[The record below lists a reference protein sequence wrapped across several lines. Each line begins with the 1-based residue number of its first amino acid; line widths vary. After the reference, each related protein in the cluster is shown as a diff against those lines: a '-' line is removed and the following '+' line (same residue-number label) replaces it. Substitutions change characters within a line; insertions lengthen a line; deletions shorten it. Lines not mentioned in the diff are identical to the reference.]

1 MNVLQMSFSG
11 AVFITAVVII
21 RGAAIHK
28 LPKKTF
34 LVLWELVMFRLLIPF
49 SIPSVFSVYTLATHS
64 ISSTTW
70 PETGRDYSI
79 PNMQG
84 LFVATQGAERPPAD
98 VSPSVSVWFMVWCA
112 GILLTG
118 LFFVISYLRCLTEFR
133 TALPVRS
140 HYVEKWLGER
150 PLRRRISVRQSDRIS
165 APLTYGIFR
174 PVILLP
180 KKMDWKKE
188 KQLQYVLSHEYV
200 HICRY
205 DTVTKL
211 VAALALCIHW
221 FNPFVWVMYLL
232 FNRDIELACD
242 ESVIRQ
248 LGEKSKSAYSL
259 MLIDM
264 EAAKSGLLPFC
275 NSFSKNAIEERI
287 TAVMKTK
294 KTSLFAICIAAVLI
308 VGVTTAFATSA
319 AGMGETDAIPDT
331 DFSDSA
337 DFSDSSD
344 FADFAD
350 FSEEEFD
357 KLLALR
363 FDGYEDM
370 SVSEFQNKVWELTD
384 TEEYRDLLERF
395 SQNTALY
402 EQKDRNEIASF
413 LFYTLEPL
421 TAEKWQTRDFGGG
434 IASDH
439 PGASDN
445 AMLEFVFSLTIQNAD
460 TLTVGEYNAARL
472 GVAGGLRNIMH
483 GKTKEQLRNHS
494 FMQEAIDAEI
504 EELNE
509 KWNTDKLRI
518 SVEYSF
524 LPLSELDAGEGRQE
538 NVQQGQEHREYPNG
552 TEEDYRSLL
561 DLKTADYQSRSVADF
576 NMDLLEWANESYE
589 RMERIN
595 IDTAQQDFSVNLDSD
610 ELSFV
615 AITAWLS
622 GVENG
627 KYVQSINTGRKEE
640 DPILNQYLPS
650 KTAEENGYGAWC
662 DLFYPFSYHI
672 ADKKTLT
679 VGERDACIS
688 NMISEIQDFWN
699 GTDIEEMLGMTED
712 DIVGR
717 LKEIAAEYSN
727 DDITIIIQ
735 EDSVSFEKMD
745 ERDRAF
751 D

>member
-150 PLRRRISVRQSDRIS
+150 PLKRRISVRQSDRIS

-294 KTSLFAICIAAVLI
+294 KNSLFAICIAAVLI

-421 TAEKWQTRDFGGG
+421 TAEKWQTRD
-434 IASDH
+434 
-439 PGASDN
+439 
-445 AMLEFVFSLTIQNAD
+445 LE
-460 TLTVGEYNAARL
+460 
-472 GVAGGLRNIMH
+472 
-483 GKTKEQLRNHS
+483 
-494 FMQEAIDAEI
+494 EA
-504 EELNE
+504 
-509 KWNTDKLRI
+509 
-518 SVEYSF
+518 
-524 LPLSELDAGEGRQE
+524 
-538 NVQQGQEHREYPNG
+538 
-552 TEEDYRSLL
+552 
-561 DLKTADYQSRSVADF
+561 
-576 NMDLLEWANESYE
+576 
-589 RMERIN
+589 
-595 IDTAQQDFSVNLDSD
+595 
-610 ELSFV
+610 
-615 AITAWLS
+615 
-622 GVENG
+622 
-627 KYVQSINTGRKEE
+627 
-640 DPILNQYLPS
+640 
-650 KTAEENGYGAWC
+650 
-662 DLFYPFSYHI
+662 
-672 ADKKTLT
+672 
-679 VGERDACIS
+679 
-688 NMISEIQDFWN
+688 
-699 GTDIEEMLGMTED
+699 
-712 DIVGR
+712 
-717 LKEIAAEYSN
+717 
-727 DDITIIIQ
+727 
-735 EDSVSFEKMD
+735 
-745 ERDRAF
+745 
-751 D
+751 

>member
-1 MNVLQMSFSG
+1 M
-11 AVFITAVVII
+11 
-21 RGAAIHK
+21 
-28 LPKKTF
+28 
-34 LVLWELVMFRLLIPF
+34 
-49 SIPSVFSVYTLATHS
+49 
-64 ISSTTW
+64 
-70 PETGRDYSI
+70 
-79 PNMQG
+79 
-84 LFVATQGAERPPAD
+84 
-98 VSPSVSVWFMVWCA
+98 
-112 GILLTG
+112 
-118 LFFVISYLRCLTEFR
+118 
-133 TALPVRS
+133 PVRS

-150 PLRRRISVRQSDRIS
+150 PLKRRISVRQSDRIS

-180 KKMDWKKE
+180 KKMDWKNE

-205 DTVTKL
+205 DTATKL
-211 VAALALCIHW
+211 VAAFALCIHW

-248 LGEKSKSAYSL
+248 FGEKSKSAYSL
-259 MLIDM
+259 MLINM
-264 EAAKSGLLPFC
+264 EAGKSGLLPFC
-275 NSFSKNAIEERI
+275 NNFSKNAIEERI
-287 TAVMKTK
+287 TAVMKIK
-294 KTSLFAICIAAVLI
+294 KTSLLAICIAAMLI
-308 VGVTTAFATSA
+308 VGVTTTFATSA
-319 AGMGETDAIPDT
+319 AGNSREKNTVHDT
-331 DFSDSA
+331 NFSD
-337 DFSDSSD
+337 
-344 FADFAD
+344 
-350 FSEEEFD
+350 EEFD
-357 KLLALR
+357 NLLALQ

-384 TEEYRDLLERF
+384 TEEYRNLLEKF

-402 EQKDRNEIASF
+402 EQKDSNEIASF

-434 IASDH
+434 IATDY

-472 GVAGGLRNIMH
+472 GVTNGLKNILQ
-483 GKTKEQLRNHS
+483 GKTKEQLQNDS
-494 FMQEAIDAEI
+494 FMQEAIHTEI
-504 EELNE
+504 EKLNE
-509 KWNTDKLRI
+509 QWNTDKLQI

-524 LPLSELDAGEGRQE
+524 MPLSELDAGKGEQE
-538 NVQQGQEHREYPNG
+538 NIQQEQERREYPNG

-561 DLKTADYQSRSVADF
+561 NLKTADYQSKSVADF

-595 IDTAQQDFSVNLDSD
+595 VDTAQQDFSVNLDSD

-699 GTDIEEMLGMTED
+699 GTDIDEMLGMTEG
-712 DIVGR
+712 DIVGK

-745 ERDRAF
+745 ERGRAF

>member
-1 MNVLQMSFSG
+1 MNLLQMNVLQMSFSG

-34 LVLWELVMFRLLIPF
+34 LVLWELVMLRLLIPF

-70 PETGRDYSI
+70 PEAGTGYDIST
-79 PNMQG
+79 MQG

-150 PLRRRISVRQSDRIS
+150 PLKRRISVRQSDRIS

-319 AGMGETDAIPDT
+319 AGMGEADGIPDT
-331 DFSDSA
+331 DFSD
-337 DFSDSSD
+337 
-344 FADFAD
+344 FADFAG
-350 FSEEEFD
+350 FSAEEFG

-384 TEEYRDLLERF
+384 TEEYRALLERF

-402 EQKDRNEIASF
+402 EQKDSNEIAAF

-434 IASDH
+434 IATDY

-445 AMLEFVFSLTIQNAD
+445 AMLEFVFSLTIENAD
-460 TLTVGEYNAARL
+460 TLTVGAYNAARL
-472 GVAGGLRNIMH
+472 GVVDGLWNIMH
-483 GKTKEQLRNHS
+483 GKTKEQLQDYS

-524 LPLSELDAGEGRQE
+524 LPLSESGGGEG
-538 NVQQGQEHREYPNG
+538 GQEEIQQEREPREYPNG

-561 DLKTADYQSRSVADF
+561 DLRTADYQSRSVADF

-699 GTDIEEMLGMTED
+699 GTDIDEMLGMTEG
-712 DIVGR
+712 DIVGK

-727 DDITIIIQ
+727 DNITIIIQ

-745 ERDRAF
+745 ERGRAF

>member
-1 MNVLQMSFSG
+1 MNLLQMNVLQMSFSG

-34 LVLWELVMFRLLIPF
+34 LVLWELVMLRLLIPF
-49 SIPSVFSVYTLATHS
+49 SIPSMFSIYTLVTHS
-64 ISSTTW
+64 ISSTTL
-70 PETGRDYSI
+70 PEAGTDYSI
-79 PNMQG
+79 PTMQG
-84 LFVATQGAERPPAD
+84 LFVTTQGAEQPPAD
-98 VSPSVSVWFMVWCA
+98 ASPSISMWFMVWCA
-112 GILLTG
+112 GILLTA
-118 LFFVISYLRCLTEFR
+118 LFFVISYLRCLIEFR
-133 TALPVRS
+133 TALPVRN
-140 HYVEKWLGER
+140 HYIEKWLAER
-150 PLRRRISVRQSDRIS
+150 PLKRTILVRQSDRIS

-174 PVILLP
+174 PVILMP
-180 KKMDWKKE
+180 KKMDWKNE

-205 DTVTKL
+205 DTATKL
-211 VAALALCIHW
+211 IATLALCIHW
-221 FNPFVWVMYLL
+221 FNPFVWVMYTL

-248 LGEKSKSAYSL
+248 FGEKSKSAYSL
-259 MLIDM
+259 MLINM
-264 EAAKSGLLPFC
+264 EATKSGLLPFC
-275 NSFSKNAIEERI
+275 NNFSKNAIEERI

-294 KTSLFAICIAAVLI
+294 KTSLFAICIAAALI
-308 VGVTTAFATSA
+308 VGVTTTFATSA
-319 AGMGETDAIPDT
+319 AGIGEKDT
-331 DFSDSA
+331 IHDT
-337 DFSDSSD
+337 
-344 FADFAD
+344 D

-384 TEEYRDLLERF
+384 TDEYRNLLENF
-395 SQNTALY
+395 SQNNTLY
-402 EQKDRNEIASF
+402 EQKDNNEIASF

-434 IASDH
+434 IASDY

-472 GVAGGLRNIMH
+472 GVVDGLRNIMQD
-483 GKTKEQLRNHS
+483 KAKEQLQNHS
-494 FMQEAIDAEI
+494 FMQEAIDAQI

-524 LPLSELDAGEGRQE
+524 MPLSEPDAGEGRQE

-561 DLKTADYQSRSVADF
+561 DLRTADYQSRPVADF

-595 IDTAQQDFSVNLDSD
+595 VDTAQQDFSVNLDSD

-662 DLFYPFSYHI
+662 NLFYPFSYHI

-699 GTDIEEMLGMTED
+699 GTDIDEMLGMTEG
-712 DIVGR
+712 DIVGK

-745 ERDRAF
+745 ERGRAF

>member
-1 MNVLQMSFSG
+1 MNLLQMNVLQMSFSG

-34 LVLWELVMFRLLIPF
+34 LVLWELVMLRLLIPF
-49 SIPSVFSVYTLATHS
+49 SIPSMFSIYTLVTHS
-64 ISSTTW
+64 ISSTTL
-70 PETGRDYSI
+70 PEAGTDYSI
-79 PNMQG
+79 PTMQG
-84 LFVATQGAERPPAD
+84 LFVTTQGAEQPPAD
-98 VSPSVSVWFMVWCA
+98 ASPSISMWFMVWCA
-112 GILLTG
+112 GILLTA
-118 LFFVISYLRCLTEFR
+118 LFFVISYLRCLIEFR
-133 TALPVRS
+133 TALPVRN
-140 HYVEKWLGER
+140 HYIEKWLAER
-150 PLRRRISVRQSDRIS
+150 PLKRTILVRQSDRIS

-174 PVILLP
+174 PVILMP
-180 KKMDWKKE
+180 KKMDWKNE

-205 DTVTKL
+205 DTATKL
-211 VAALALCIHW
+211 IATLALCIHW
-221 FNPFVWVMYLL
+221 FNPFVWVMYTL

-248 LGEKSKSAYSL
+248 FGEKSKSAYSL
-259 MLIDM
+259 MLINM
-264 EAAKSGLLPFC
+264 EATKSGLLPFC
-275 NSFSKNAIEERI
+275 NNFSKNAIEERI

-294 KTSLFAICIAAVLI
+294 KTSLFAICIAAALI
-308 VGVTTAFATSA
+308 VGVTTTFATSA
-319 AGMGETDAIPDT
+319 TGIGEKDT
-331 DFSDSA
+331 IHDT
-337 DFSDSSD
+337 
-344 FADFAD
+344 D

-384 TEEYRDLLERF
+384 TDEYRNLLENF
-395 SQNTALY
+395 SQNNTLY
-402 EQKDRNEIASF
+402 EQKDNNEIASF

-434 IASDH
+434 IASDY

-472 GVAGGLRNIMH
+472 GVVDGLRNIMQD
-483 GKTKEQLRNHS
+483 KAKEQLQNHS
-494 FMQEAIDAEI
+494 FMQEAIDAQI

-524 LPLSELDAGEGRQE
+524 MPLSEPDAGEGRQE

-561 DLKTADYQSRSVADF
+561 DLRTADYQSRSVADF

-650 KTAEENGYGAWC
+650 KTAKENGYGAWC
-662 DLFYPFSYHI
+662 NLFYPFSYHI

-699 GTDIEEMLGMTED
+699 GTDIDEMLGMTEG
-712 DIVGR
+712 DIVGK

-745 ERDRAF
+745 ERGRAF

>member
-1 MNVLQMSFSG
+1 MNLLQMNVLQMSFSG
-11 AVFITAVVII
+11 AVFITAVVLI

-34 LVLWELVMFRLLIPF
+34 LVLWELVLFRLLIPF

-70 PETGRDYSI
+70 PEAGTGYDIST
-79 PNMQG
+79 MQG

-150 PLRRRISVRQSDRIS
+150 PLKRRISVRQSDRIS

-319 AGMGETDAIPDT
+319 AGMGEADAIPDT
-331 DFSDSA
+331 DFSDS
-337 DFSDSSD
+337 
-344 FADFAD
+344 ADFAD

-561 DLKTADYQSRSVADF
+561 DLRTADYQSRSVADF

-640 DPILNQYLPS
+640 DPGYNQYLPS

-699 GTDIEEMLGMTED
+699 GTDIDEMLGMTEG
-712 DIVGR
+712 DIVGK

-727 DDITIIIQ
+727 DNITIIIQ

-745 ERDRAF
+745 ERGRAF

>member
-1 MNVLQMSFSG
+1 MNLLQMNVLQMSFSG

-34 LVLWELVMFRLLIPF
+34 LVLWELVMLRLLIPF

-70 PETGRDYSI
+70 PEAGTGYDIST
-79 PNMQG
+79 MQG

-150 PLRRRISVRQSDRIS
+150 PLKRRISVRQSDRIS

-180 KKMDWKKE
+180 KKMDWKNE

-205 DTVTKL
+205 DTATKL

-319 AGMGETDAIPDT
+319 AGMGEADGIPDT
-331 DFSDSA
+331 DFSD
-337 DFSDSSD
+337 
-344 FADFAD
+344 FADFAG
-350 FSEEEFD
+350 FSAEEFG

-384 TEEYRDLLERF
+384 TEEYRALLERF

-402 EQKDRNEIASF
+402 EQKDSNEIAAF

-504 EELNE
+504 KELNE

-518 SVEYSF
+518 SVEYFF

-561 DLKTADYQSRSVADF
+561 DLRTADYQSRSVADF

-712 DIVGR
+712 DIVGK

-727 DDITIIIQ
+727 DNITIIIH

>member
-1 MNVLQMSFSG
+1 MNLLQMSFSG
-11 AVFITAVVII
+11 AAFITAVVII
-21 RGAAIHK
+21 RTVAINK

-34 LVLWELVMFRLLIPF
+34 LVLWELVMLRLLIPF
-49 SIPSVFSVYTLATHS
+49 SIPSMFSIYTLVTHS
-64 ISSTTW
+64 ISSTPL
-70 PETGRDYSI
+70 PEAGADYNI
-79 PNMQG
+79 PTMQG
-84 LFVATQGAERPPAD
+84 LFVTAQGAEQPPAD
-98 VSPSVSVWFMVWCA
+98 ISTSVSMWFIVWCA
-112 GILLTG
+112 GIILIA
-118 LFFVISYLRCLTEFR
+118 LFFVISYLRCLIEFR
-133 TALPVRS
+133 TALPVHN
-140 HYVEKWLGER
+140 HYVEKWLAER
-150 PLRRRISVRQSDRIS
+150 PLKRPILVRQSDRIS

-174 PVILLP
+174 PVILMP
-180 KKMDWKKE
+180 KKMDWNNE

-200 HICRY
+200 HIYRY

-211 VAALALCIHW
+211 IATLALCIHW

-232 FNRDIELACD
+232 FNRDTELACD

-248 LGEKSKSAYSL
+248 FGEESKSAYSL
-259 MLIDM
+259 MLINM

-275 NSFSKNAIEERI
+275 NNFNKNAIEERV
-287 TAVMKTK
+287 TAVMKIK
-294 KTSLFAICIAAVLI
+294 KTSLPAICIAAILI
-308 VGVTTAFATSA
+308 VGVTATFATSA
-319 AGMGETDAIPDT
+319 ADSSKEKNTVYNT
-331 DFSDSA
+331 DFSD
-337 DFSDSSD
+337 
-344 FADFAD
+344 
-350 FSEEEFD
+350 EEFD
-357 KLLALR
+357 KLLALQ

-384 TEEYRDLLERF
+384 TEEYHKLLEKF
-395 SQNTALY
+395 SQNTTLY
-402 EQKDRNEIASF
+402 EQKDNNEIASF

-434 IASDH
+434 IATDY

-472 GVAGGLRNIMH
+472 GVASGLQNILQ
-483 GKTKEQLRNHS
+483 GKTTEQLQNNS
-494 FMQEAIDAEI
+494 FMQEAIHTEI
-504 EELNE
+504 EKLNE
-509 KWNTDKLRI
+509 QWNTDKLQI

-524 LPLSELDAGEGRQE
+524 MPLSELDSGKGEQE
-538 NVQQGQEHREYPNG
+538 NIQQGQERREYPNG

-576 NMDLLEWANESYE
+576 NMDLLEWANENYE

-595 IDTAQQDFSVNLDSD
+595 VDTAWQDFSVNLNSN

-615 AITAWLS
+615 ALTTWLS

-640 DPILNQYLPS
+640 DPIYNQYLPS
-650 KTAEENGYGAWC
+650 KTTEENGYGAWC
-662 DLFYPFSYHI
+662 DLFYQFSYHI

-679 VGERDACIS
+679 VGERDDRIG
-688 NMISEIQDFWN
+688 NMMNEILDFWDR
-699 GTDIEEMLGMTED
+699 TDMEEMLSMAED
-712 DIVGR
+712 DIVSK
-717 LKEIAAEYSN
+717 LKEIAAEYSSAN
-727 DDITIIIQ
+727 ITIIIR

-745 ERDRAF
+745 ERNREF

>member
-1 MNVLQMSFSG
+1 MNLLQMNVLQMSFSG
-11 AVFITAVVII
+11 AVFITAVVLI

-34 LVLWELVMFRLLIPF
+34 LVLWELVLFRLLIPF

-70 PETGRDYSI
+70 PEAGTGYDIST
-79 PNMQG
+79 MQG

-150 PLRRRISVRQSDRIS
+150 PLKRRISVRQSDRIS

-337 DFSDSSD
+337 DF
-344 FADFAD
+344 AG

-509 KWNTDKLRI
+509 QWNTDKLRI

-561 DLKTADYQSRSVADF
+561 DLRTADYQSRPVADF

-662 DLFYPFSYHI
+662 DLFYQFSYHI
-672 ADKKTLT
+672 ADKQTLT

-699 GTDIEEMLGMTED
+699 GTDIDEMLGMTEG
-712 DIVGR
+712 DIVGK

-735 EDSVSFEKMD
+735 EESVSFEKMD
-745 ERDRAF
+745 ERGRAF